1 MKILQVNKFY
11 YPWIGGVETIVQ
23 QIAEGLNRNNSCQ
36 VDVLVCQPRGKKSV
50 ENING
55 VNIFRASSYGILLGM
70 PISFDFFKIYKNI
83 FKNYD
88 AVFLHYPFPLS
99 FLAYF
104 LFSPRKKLY
113 VWYHSDIVRQKF
125 FEFFLKPIHLFV
137 LKRAQKIFVSNPNLI
152 FSSNY
157 LKKFKEKCIVIPFGI
172 EIEKFKLTEEI
183 KNEAF
188 AIKSKFGSPLVLAV
202 GRLVYY
208 KGFKYLIEAAQNVN
222 AKFLIIGNGP
232 LEQEL
237 KNLINKL
244 GLENKVFIIPSVKN
258 LIPYYYACDVFV
270 LPSIFKSEAFGI
282 VLLEAMACG
291 KPIISTNLG
300 TGTSWIN
307 INNQTGFVVNPQNSK
322 ELAEKINLILKDANL
337 RKKFEANALR
347 RVKDFS
353 IESFINNLEK
363 EILI

>member
-11 YPWIGGVETIVQ
+11 YPWIGGVESVVQ
-23 QIAEGLNRNNSCQ
+23 QIAEGLNKKNDYQ
-36 VDVLVCQPRGKKSV
+36 VDVLVCQPQGKKSV

-55 VNIFRASSYGILLGM
+55 VNIFRASSCGVLLGM

-208 KGFKYLIEAAQNVN
+208 KGFKYLIEAAQNVD

-232 LEQEL
+232 LEREL

-244 GLENKVFIIPSVKN
+244 GLENKVFIISSVKN

-270 LPSIFKSEAFGI
+270 LPSIFKSETFGI

-291 KPIISTNLG
+291 KPIISTELG

-307 INNQTGFVVNPQNSK
+307 INNQTGFVVDPQNSK
-322 ELAEKINLILKDANL
+322 ELAEKIDLILKDANL

-347 RVKDFS
+347 RAKDFS